1 MLTLISANTGCVR
14 ALWVLP
20 AALVLVAC
28 NATEPNTARTPA
40 ASPTSTVVSASTPS
54 ASPTA
59 GRSSTPTPK
68 GTKTPKP
75 PDPISIQALIN
86 KKYDGSNLKL
96 ARLLGDYGAYKRYLI
111 TYRGDGLKIS
121 GVMNVPDGK
130 GPFPVLVLNH
140 GYIDPDTYF
149 PGQGMPREHDYL
161 ARHGYVVLHTDYR
174 GHASSDNDP
183 NVDYELRLPYAI
195 DTINAVKAIKS
206 SKLRFL
212 DKDRVGWLGR
222 SMGGGVTLTA
232 LVAQPGLVDAAVIYA
247 SVSSLA
253 ADNWKQF
260 YRPSEDRSKTNRRI
274 ARTYGLPDKSP
285 EFWRA
290 ASPRPYVDRI
300 TEPLLVHHGTEDQ
313 TCPIRWSEATVRAL
327 KADGKD
333 VTFIKYRGEGHTF
346 ERQWQ
351 RSIERTWPSSTSTW
365 TSTWTS
371 NVYTFPRPAVAVGR
385 SRSLVLRQPAVRR
398 SRRHPRKVRPARVQF
413 RLKISRVLA
422 SSSASA

>member
-1 MLTLISANTGCVR
+1 VKAPQALLVAGVHIPRAHTIAWPLWRSPIPRRMGTTCYRRSEICTLRRRLLISNVQTQAEHRACRNTDYVK

-20 AALVLVAC
+20 TALVLVAC
-28 NATEPNTARTPA
+28 SAGQSNTAPQA
-40 ASPTSTVVSASTPS
+40 PSATSTAAVSAPRQSP
-54 ASPTA
+54 APTA
-59 GRSSTPTPK
+59 TSSNPTPTPK
-68 GTKTPKP
+68 VTKTPKAHP
-75 PDPISIQALIN
+75 VSMHALIN
-86 KKYDGSNLKL
+86 KKYDGRDLKL
-96 ARLLGDYGAYKRYLI
+96 GRVLGDYGAYKRYLI

-174 GHASSDNDP
+174 GHASSENDP
-183 NVDYELRLPYAI
+183 NVDYELRLPYAV
-195 DTINAVKAIKS
+195 DTINAVKAVKS
-206 SKLRFL
+206 SKLPFF

-260 YRPSEDRSKTNRRI
+260 YRPSADRSRTNRRI
-274 ARTYGLPDKSP
+274 ARTYGLPDDSP

-290 ASPRPYVDRI
+290 ASPRPYFDRI
-300 TEPLLVHHGTEDQ
+300 SEPVLVHHGTRDD
-313 TCPIRWSEATVRAL
+313 TCPIRWSEGTVKALRA
-327 KADGKD
+327 AGKD
-333 VTFIKYRGEGHTF
+333 VTFVKYRGEGHTF
-346 ERQWQ
+346 ERQWH
-351 RSIERTWPSSTSTW
+351 RSIERT
-365 TSTWTS
+365 
-371 NVYTFPRPAVAVGR
+371 
-385 SRSLVLRQPAVRR
+385 
-398 SRRHPRKVRPARVQF
+398 
-413 RLKISRVLA
+413 LA
-422 SSSASA
+422 FFDKHLE